1 MRKVNIKKA
10 LCILLIISM
19 GFSLFACEEK
29 TEEPYIK
36 GQHVEIVQEKI
47 EYSDTTLQ
55 REKERFIKIA
65 ITFIEKYYNTTLKDD
80 KRQKISDNASQ
91 EFNKT
96 IIPML
101 YRVRIYENELSQLF
115 DSMEDY
121 VNLSSTISMV
131 SIYELLIKNV
141 GSTRS
146 GKIAFELSTVAI
158 NERAEAAQ
166 KNYGKY
172 EYAHYKE
179 EAERCTNIYN
189 GLLAMGEGRFVDA
202 ISMIT
207 FFYSLSKSTQA
218 KGEDNAFALKDA
230 ELLRILSHQGD
241 CFADIDISEDEWSV
255 IGALFSE
262 FIPTS
267 YYNTK
272 SEMLYILK
280 TEHYFTEAM
289 KIMPEVA
296 AFYASVAKAMDDR
309 GEFSLND
316 EGEYQ
321 ISAIIRAVVDSEEA
335 FFALTTSIEEHATTS
350 TKKQEDEVIKKAYT
364 EYEILSFSTD
374 YAAISSQEL
383 FAGFKNMADQE
394 DINTHDI
401 KKLIVSYLYSVAP
414 HVTMVNFTEPQS
426 SERASAEI
434 IAE

>member
-10 LCILLIISM
+10 LCILLIIAM
-19 GFSLFACEEK
+19 APSLFACGGTKEE
-29 TEEPYIK
+29 EYIK
-36 GQHVEIVQEKI
+36 GQHVEIVREKI

-65 ITFIEKYYNTTLKDD
+65 ITFIEKYYNTTLKGENRT
-80 KRQKISDNASQ
+80 KFSDNASQ

-101 YRVRIYENELSQLF
+101 YRVRIYENELTQLF
-115 DSMEDY
+115 DSLEDY
-121 VNLSSTISMV
+121 VNSASSISVV
-131 SIYELLIKNV
+131 SIYELLIKTV

-158 NERAEAAQ
+158 NARAKAAQ
-166 KNYGKY
+166 DNYDEY
-172 EYAHYKE
+172 EYAHQKE
-179 EAERCTNIYN
+179 EVERCTEVYN
-189 GLLAMGEGRFVDA
+189 GLLAMGEGKFVDA
-202 ISMIT
+202 ITMVT
-207 FFYSLSKSTQA
+207 FFYSLSKSAQEKT
-218 KGEDNAFALKDA
+218 ENNAFALKDA

-255 IGALFSE
+255 IGALYSE
-262 FIPTS
+262 FIPKS
-267 YYNTK
+267 FDNPR

-280 TEHYFTEAM
+280 NEHYFKESM

-316 EGEYQ
+316 DEVYQ

-335 FFALTTSIEEHATTS
+335 FFALTASIEEHAATS
-350 TKKQEDEVIKKAYT
+350 TKKQEEAIKKTYT
-364 EYEILSFSTD
+364 EDEILSFSKD

-383 FAGFKNMADQE
+383 FDELQDITNQE
-394 DINTHDI
+394 SINTSDV

-414 HVTMVNFTEPQS
+414 HVTMVNFAEPKS
-426 SERASAEI
+426 SERTSAEM